1 MNKYHEILIEE
12 IIEECK
18 KSKFCENVVISHQ
31 GNDIVINRAAA
42 LTAARLRINCK
53 KRFMYKP
60 DVLHES
66 HARWELQN
74 RLRKFKNK

>member
-1 MNKYHEILIEE
+1 MNKYHELLIEQ

-18 KSKFCENVVISHQ
+18 NSKFCENVVISHQ
-31 GNDIVINRAAA
+31 GDHIVINREAA
-42 LTAARLRINCK
+42 LTAARLRIKSK
-53 KRFMYKP
+53 KRYMYKP

-66 HARWELQN
+66 HATWELQN